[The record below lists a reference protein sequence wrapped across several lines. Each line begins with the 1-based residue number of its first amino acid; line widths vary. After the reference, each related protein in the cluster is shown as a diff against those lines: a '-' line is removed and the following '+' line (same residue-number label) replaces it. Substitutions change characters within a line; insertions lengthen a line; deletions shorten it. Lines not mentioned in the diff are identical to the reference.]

1 MNINVQLPNQNMNK
15 FKLVMAVQ
23 VVNIIETLKYN
34 ITYTKLTQSVT
45 NYNKLYQN

>member
-34 ITYTKLTQSVT
+34 NYTKL
-45 NYNKLYQN
+45 NQN

>member
-23 VVNIIETLKYN
+23 VVDIIEILKYN
-34 ITYTKLTQSVT
+34 ITDAKLTQSVT
-45 NYNKLYQN
+45 NYNKL